1 MEGNTLHLTLGG
13 VAAVLSFIG
22 SLGGIWRFLLKPI
35 LDGMKA
41 EQRATDVWRR
51 GMDTRVTLLEFA
63 SPEELKTNLALLRKD
78 LLNGS

>member
-51 GMDTRVTLLEFA
+51 GMDIRVTLLEFA